1 MPKLDL
7 YKVHKRVDVEQ
18 KASIAYGDRLIK
30 GNFPSDELDTEAW
43 DIINLMPKQLPETYK
58 ITYLLTAESQ
68 EGHKVLIR
76 PWPEKKDPF
85 TQANLLDNEDDQTQ
99 DLIFRIRTS
108 TSIPYRER
116 LANRLLT
123 LFNDAKEED
132 PASLGIVFGSLHDFY
147 NFLQLHTNLK
157 YPSITLSPDNNILAS
172 WRSKQSHVFNV
183 HFLSNKDVRFVI
195 FKPNKKYP
203 DRKFRFSG
211 AATIDTLMDEM
222 PKNMLDWIT

>member
-1 MPKLDL
+1 M
-7 YKVHKRVDVEQ
+7 VE
-18 KASIAYGDRLIK
+18 SNIAYGESLVKDDLPAK
-30 GNFPSDELDTEAW
+30 VDVGVWNFKVLRIPRH
-43 DIINLMPKQLPETYK
+43 KQRPVVYYEITPAVSQEEQDNRISEWVGSKDPETQMD
-58 ITYLLTAESQ
+58 L
-68 EGHKVLIR
+68 V
-76 PWPEKKDPF
+76 
-85 TQANLLDNEDDQTQ
+85 DNEEDQTQ

-123 LFNDAKEED
+123 LFNDAKEEG

-172 WRSKQSHVFNV
+172 WRSKQSQVFNV

-211 AATIDTLMDEM
+211 AATTDTLMDEI
-222 PKNMLDWIT
+222 PKDMLDWITL